1 MRTAL
6 ISGASRGIGLGIAQR
21 LAELGYGLTITA
33 RNSTELSNQRRRLLD
48 AGSPQV
54 VTVAGDLTDREHVE
68 SLATVHT
75 DSFGTMDALVLNAG
89 VGTAGPIATFDMSRF
104 DKMMEVNLRAPMA
117 MIQSSLPGLRQ
128 AAAAN
133 PERGARVLAMASIA
147 GVYAERG
154 LAVYS
159 ASKAGL
165 VSVVE
170 ALNQEESSSGVLGVV
185 LAPGFVATD
194 MSAWMH
200 DQLPPES
207 MIPVSDVVTMTQ
219 AVLDLSARSMLATVV
234 MARSGTSGHVA

>member
-1 MRTAL
+1 MT
-6 ISGASRGIGLGIAQR
+6 
-21 LAELGYGLTITA
+21 
-33 RNSTELSNQRRRLLD
+33 
-48 AGSPQV
+48 
-54 VTVAGDLTDREHVE
+54 
-68 SLATVHT
+68 
-75 DSFGTMDALVLNAG
+75 
-89 VGTAGPIATFDMSRF
+89 
-104 DKMMEVNLRAPMA
+104 
-117 MIQSSLPGLRQ
+117 MIQSSLPALRE

-133 PERGARVLAMASIA
+133 PERGSRVLAMASIA

-154 LAVYS
+154 LAAYS
-159 ASKAGL
+159 ATKAGL

-194 MSAWMH
+194 MSTWMH

-207 MIPVSDVVTMTQ
+207 MIPVSDVVAMAQ